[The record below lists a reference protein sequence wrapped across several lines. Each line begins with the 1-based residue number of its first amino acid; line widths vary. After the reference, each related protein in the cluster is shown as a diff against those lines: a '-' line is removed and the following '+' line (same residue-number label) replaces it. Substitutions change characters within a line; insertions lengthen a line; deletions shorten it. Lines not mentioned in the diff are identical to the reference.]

1 MKYNGVKTNL
11 NTIFTLCMIA
21 NIDIEVLMFDLIKLS
36 TFDKFVP
43 EFQVNDLN
51 VFRVIPIN

>member
-1 MKYNGVKTNL
+1 
-11 NTIFTLCMIA
+11 MIV

-43 EFQVNDLN
+43 EFKVNDLN
-51 VFRVIPIN
+51 VFRVIPINWSIVWSTA

>member
-1 MKYNGVKTNL
+1 
-11 NTIFTLCMIA
+11 MIA

-51 VFRVIPIN
+51 VFRVIPINWSIVWSTA

>member
-11 NTIFTLCMIA
+11 NTIFTLCMIV

-43 EFQVNDLN
+43 EFKVNDLN